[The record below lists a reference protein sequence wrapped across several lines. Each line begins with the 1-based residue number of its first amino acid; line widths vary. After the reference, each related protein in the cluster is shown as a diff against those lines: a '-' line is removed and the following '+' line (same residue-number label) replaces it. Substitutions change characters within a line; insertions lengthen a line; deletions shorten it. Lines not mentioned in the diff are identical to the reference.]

1 MRILFTFAGGNGH
14 FEPLLPIARA
24 AQAAGHT
31 VAFAN
36 RAGMASTV
44 QAAGFPSFPA
54 GTDFGDTADRFPLLA
69 VDMTREDQALAEF
82 FAGRLARE
90 RAADIAPLCSTWKPD
105 LIVCDEMDFGSMLAA
120 ERLGIPYASV
130 LVIASGSFV
139 RPSVV
144 ADSLNTL
151 RAELNIPPDP
161 ELKMLSRHLVL
172 SPFPRSYRDPAF
184 PLPPTAHLVRL
195 LMLERPS
202 DSSVPRWLADRTD
215 ASLVY
220 FTLGTVFN
228 RESGDLFTRVITG
241 LRDLPINL
249 VVTVGPHID
258 PAEFGSQPANVHIEQ
273 FIPHSLILSHCDVV
287 VSHGGSGSVLGA
299 LARGI
304 PSVLIPMGADQ
315 PLNAARCEALG
326 VSRVLDPLTATPEM
340 IREAV
345 SIVLQDSSYRQAAE
359 RLRDEI
365 IAMPEPAHA
374 VMLLEQLAA
383 STSGSD
389 S

>member
-1 MRILFTFAGGNGH
+1 MRMLFTFAGGNGH

-24 AQAAGHT
+24 AQSVGHT
-31 VAFAN
+31 IAFAN
-36 RAGMASTV
+36 RAGMSPTV
-44 QAAGFPSFPA
+44 QSKGFPSFPT

-69 VDMTREDQALAEF
+69 VDMTREDQALAQF

-90 RAADIAPLCSTWKPD
+90 RCGDITALCAAWKPD
-105 LIVCDEMDFGSMLAA
+105 LIVCDEIDFGSMLAA

-144 ADSLNTL
+144 GDSLNAL
-151 RAELNIPPDP
+151 RAELNLPPDP
-161 ELKMLSRHLVL
+161 ELTMLSRHLVL

-184 PLPPTAHLVRL
+184 PLPPTAQLVRL
-195 LMLERPS
+195 HTLDQAS
-202 DSSVPRWLADRTD
+202 DTPIPDWLSRH
-215 ASLVY
+215 SNNPLVY

-228 RESGDLFTRVITG
+228 RESGDLFARVITG
-241 LRDLPINL
+241 LRDLPITL

-258 PAEFGSQPANVHIEQ
+258 PAELGSQPANVHIEQ
-273 FIPHSLILSHCDVV
+273 FIPHALILPHCDLI

-326 VSRVLDPLTATPEM
+326 VARVLDPITASPEI

-345 SIVLQDSSYRQAAE
+345 SIILSDLSYRQAAE
-359 RLRDEI
+359 QLRDEI
-365 IAMPEPAHA
+365 AAMPTPAHIIP
-374 VMLLEQLAA
+374 LLEQLVA
-383 STSGSD
+383 SGSNG
-389 S
+389 